1 MRIIMPRGDL
11 YPVRFQI
18 YETETE
24 VTHIDFSQIYMT
36 CKRNNR
42 ERTPLFQKS
51 LSSGTIIK
59 IGDGDYQFYIEPED
73 TNNLQYGEYTFDIE
87 LINENEPRIKQTIGG
102 TLRLAE
108 ETTWAENE
116 VRQ

>member
-24 VTHIDFSQIYMT
+24 VTHIDFTQIYMT
-36 CKRNNR
+36 CKRNNN

-51 LSSGTIIK
+51 LSNGTIVK
-59 IGDGDYQFYIEPED
+59 IDDGDYQFYIEPED
-73 TNNLQYGEYTFDIE
+73 TNGLQYGEYSFDIE
-87 LINENEPRIKQTIGG
+87 LINDNPRIKQTIAG
-102 TLRLAE
+102 TLRLSE

-116 VRQ
+116 VR

>member
-18 YETETE
+18 YETATE
-24 VTHIDFSQIYMT
+24 ITHIDFSQIYMT
-36 CKRNNR
+36 CKKNNK

-51 LSSGTIIK
+51 LSSGTITK
-59 IGDGDYQFYIEPED
+59 IDDGDYQFFIEPED
-73 TNNLQYGEYTFDIE
+73 TNDLQFGEYVFDIE
-87 LINENEPRIKQTIGG
+87 LINDSDPRIKQTVSG

-108 ETTWAENE
+108 ETTWAVNE
-116 VRQ
+116 VR